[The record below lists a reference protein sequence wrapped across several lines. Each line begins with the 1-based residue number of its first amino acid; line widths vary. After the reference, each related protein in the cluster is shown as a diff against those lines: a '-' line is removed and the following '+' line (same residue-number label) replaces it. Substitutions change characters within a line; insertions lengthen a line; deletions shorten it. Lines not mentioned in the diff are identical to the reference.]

1 MKSKYFMATTVGLNL
16 VGGIIA
22 GLLVGYGFD
31 WAAEN
36 WFGFKTK
43 PWGMLFFFLI
53 GIIAGFKNAYQDLKR
68 LEKSLNS
75 SEEKSEKKTE

>member
-22 GLLVGYGFD
+22 GLLVGFGFD

-36 WFGFKTK
+36 WFNLKTK
-43 PWGMLFFFLI
+43 PWGMLFFFVI

-68 LEKSLNS
+68 LEKSLSS
-75 SEEKSEKKTE
+75 SEEESKEDAD